1 MVADWAEW
9 VLCASEASRRRRLR
23 PLATDSV
30 CEEGVAEA
38 AASWL
43 ALQQGRQQPELDN
56 QEGCNQAGPTERDVC
71 AAAAEAWRAD

>member
-30 CEEGVAEA
+30 WDEGVAEA
-38 AASWL
+38 ATSWL
-43 ALQQGRQQPELDN
+43 ALQ
-56 QEGCNQAGPTERDVC
+56 
-71 AAAAEAWRAD
+71 AAA